1 MSNSSPIKAGELA
14 LERIIFASRW
24 IQAPVYLG
32 LILGAMLYT
41 YKFAVELIHLTL
53 ETPHL
58 TEEQLMLG
66 ILTLVDVSMVLN
78 LLFMVVIGGYATF
91 VSHMDIYEHE
101 DRPDWLEKIDAGM
114 LKVKLAAALVSI
126 SAIHLLKAFVNIEN
140 KSFEQL
146 KWQVILHLV
155 FLLSAV
161 VLALMEWV
169 IKKSH
174 H

>member
-1 MSNSSPIKAGELA
+1 MTAHKVETRFESL
-14 LERIIFASRW
+14 LFASRW

-32 LILGAMLYT
+32 LVVGSLLYT
-41 YKFAVELIHLTL
+41 YKFLVELVHLVTSVNQI
-53 ETPHL
+53 

-66 ILTLVDVSMVLN
+66 VLTLVDVSMVMN
-78 LLFMVVIGGYATF
+78 LIFMVVIGGYATF
-91 VSHMDIYEHE
+91 VSHMAIEDHE

-126 SAIHLLKAFVNIEN
+126 SAIHLLKSFINIGQHSADEL
-140 KSFEQL
+140 Q
-146 KWQVILHLV
+146 WQVVIHFT
-155 FLLSAV
+155 FLISA
-161 VLALMEWV
+161 LALAAMEWM